1 MAAGP
6 EGAEGVV
13 IRPAEEGDL
22 PELLAIYNH
31 EVANGT
37 ATYDLEPATLA
48 ERAAWMA
55 AHDTGEAALTGTHP
69 LVVAA
74 LPEDGRPGGRA
85 AGYASLSPY
94 RGKGGYAATVEL
106 SVYVHQ
112 DMRGRGIGTLLMR
125 HVICLARA
133 NEGIH
138 VVLSVVDSANAGSI
152 RLHERLGFVEVVRV
166 REGARKFGRWL
177 DDVTLE
183 LVV

>member
-94 RGKGGYAATVEL
+94 RGKGGYAA
-106 SVYVHQ
+106 SP
-112 DMRGRGIGTLLMR
+112 
-125 HVICLARA
+125 A
-133 NEGIH
+133 NYI
-138 VVLSVVDSANAGSI
+138 
-152 RLHERLGFVEVVRV
+152 FVVRLTKTDMHIIFYPGK
-166 REGARKFGRWL
+166 RPFSRSQFQSNI
-177 DDVTLE
+177 
-183 LVV
+183 